1 MALLVGLKTSCDF
14 LISNGLASASANGP
28 FGGQNGYNMEIYNYY
43 TSTTTS
49 ALALRRTCHPQCLC
63 TQRRPRFPPRDWWR
77 LLARLACGG
86 FLLAW
91 PVAAIIPR
99 TGRSFSWKYCCWIY
113 QGQFWVSTQS
123 RKYCFT
129 YSFSRGSPF
138 SSVARKRSRLCFHG

>member
-1 MALLVGLKTSCDF
+1 MTDF
-14 LISNGLASASANGP
+14 KYILRFFDFKWYCECLCKCT
-28 FGGQNGYNMEIYNYY
+28 FLDQNGYNMEIYNYY

-63 TQRRPRFPPRDWWR
+63 TQRNPRFPPRDWWR
-77 LLARLACGG
+77 LLARLAYGD

-113 QGQFWVSTQS
+113 QGQFGVSTQS

-129 YSFSRGSPF
+129 YSFSSGSAL
-138 SSVARKRSRLCFHG
+138 SSVARKRSSLFFHGWY